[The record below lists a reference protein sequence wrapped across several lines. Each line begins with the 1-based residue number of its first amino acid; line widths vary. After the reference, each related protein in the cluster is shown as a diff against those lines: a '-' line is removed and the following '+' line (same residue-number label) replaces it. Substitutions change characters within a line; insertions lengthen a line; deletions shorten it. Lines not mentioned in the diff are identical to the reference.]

1 MLKQITRMRKLTFC
15 VAFTECIREEY
26 NIEHVALLMSIVPCT
41 DLNLG
46 GQSKEMQ
53 SLLITGGVCIM
64 KMRFPKPIGKSIGGI
79 GAKSLSESLKS
90 NTTLTE
96 LNLSSEYKKKED
108 TKDIHQ
114 QSTLFHSLHVNREHY
129 WRHRSRIIE

>member
-1 MLKQITRMRKLTFC
+1 MFTQITRMRKLTFC

-90 NTTLTE
+90 NTTLTK
-96 LNLSSEYKKKED
+96 LNLSCED
-108 TKDIHQ
+108 KRRHAKDIHQ
-114 QSTLFHSLHVNREHY
+114 QFTLSLSSHQQSTRLETQEQHH
-129 WRHRSRIIE
+129 

>member
-96 LNLSSEYKKKED
+96 LDLSCENKRKKTHKRHLSA
-108 TKDIHQ
+108 IHFFSFFSSHQ
-114 QSTLFHSLHVNREHY
+114 QVIGLKIQV
-129 WRHRSRIIE
+129 